1 MIKKL
6 HCLSKPKNYYP
17 ITMSFATRMMS
28 IILSLQIIT
37 AFLFITATASSPPSG
52 FTMDLIHRRT
62 NSSSSRRSNVDD
74 QLRSS
79 PYADIFFETSEYL
92 MKLKIGTPPVEIDA
106 EIDTGSEII
115 WTQCLPCL
123 NCYNQRN
130 IIFDPSKSST
140 YKARTCN
147 TRNPSCNYDLVYGDQ
162 SYTIGSLATETVTI
176 QSTSGHSYVMPK
188 TVIGCSHN
196 SSGFITTASGI
207 VGLSWMSLSLI
218 SQMGKDM
225 LGAFSYCFS
234 PEGTSKISF
243 GSNAIVSG
251 DGTVSTPM
259 FTKTEKPGFYYLNL
273 DAVSVGETRV
283 ETLGTPFH
291 AVDGNMMIDSGTT
304 FTYLPASYCSLVRES
319 VEKVVTAEQF
329 TLSDGTHCYKTKTM
343 DIFPVITM
351 HFSAGADL
359 VLDKNNTY
367 MADGE
372 AICLMIMCSPMTP
385 VAEAALF
392 GNRAQNNFL
401 VGYDRSSLQ
410 VSFKPTDCG
419 VTEDKKPRDSTSA
432 ASFSQFNIKF
442 VLFIVVLSL
451 IRL

>member
-1 MIKKL
+1 
-6 HCLSKPKNYYP
+6 
-17 ITMSFATRMMS
+17 MSYATRMMS
-28 IILSLQIIT
+28 VTLSLQIIT

-62 NSSSSRRSNVDD
+62 NSSSSRRSKTYD

-79 PYADIFFETSEYL
+79 PYADIFFQTSEYL

-106 EIDTGSEII
+106 VLDTGSEII

-123 NCYNQRN
+123 NCYKQRN
-130 IIFDPSKSST
+130 SIFDPSKSST
-140 YKARTCN
+140 YKEQLKCITP
-147 TRNPSCNYDLVYGDQ
+147 NPSCDYTLLYGDQ
-162 SYTIGSLATETVTI
+162 SYSRGSLATETVTI
-176 QSTSGHSYVMPK
+176 QSTSGHSYVMPE

-196 SSGFITTASGI
+196 SSGFRTTASGI
-207 VGLSWMSLSLI
+207 VGLSWKSLSLI
-218 SQMGKDM
+218 SQMGKNM

-251 DGTVSTPM
+251 HGTVSTTM
-259 FTKTEKPGFYYLNL
+259 FTKKEKPGFYYLNL
-273 DAVSVGETRV
+273 DAVSVGEARV

-291 AVDGNMMIDSGTT
+291 AVDGNILIDSGTT
-304 FTYLPASYCSLVRES
+304 LTYLPASYCSLVRES
-319 VEKVVTAEQF
+319 VEKVVTAERVTF
-329 TLSDGTHCYKTKTM
+329 SEIDTLCYKTNTM

-351 HFSAGADL
+351 HFSGGADL

-367 MADGE
+367 MANGQ
-372 AICLMIMCSPMTP
+372 AICLMIMCGPITP
-385 VAEAALF
+385 IAEKAVF

-401 VGYDRSSLQ
+401 VGYDHSSLQ

-419 VTEDKKPRDSTSA
+419 VTQDMPRDSTSA
-432 ASFSQFNIKF
+432 ASFLRLNIKF
-442 VLFIVVLSL
+442 VLFIVALSL

>member
-1 MIKKL
+1 
-6 HCLSKPKNYYP
+6 
-17 ITMSFATRMMS
+17 
-28 IILSLQIIT
+28 
-37 AFLFITATASSPPSG
+37 
-52 FTMDLIHRRT
+52 
-62 NSSSSRRSNVDD
+62 
-74 QLRSS
+74 
-79 PYADIFFETSEYL
+79 
-92 MKLKIGTPPVEIDA
+92 MKLQIGTPPVEIDA
-106 EIDTGSEII
+106 VLDTGSEII

-147 TRNPSCNYDLVYGDQ
+147 TRNPSCNYNLVYGDQ

-196 SSGFITTASGI
+196 SSGFVTTASGI

-273 DAVSVGETRV
+273 DAVSVGEARV
-283 ETLGTPFH
+283 ETLGTPFQ
-291 AVDGNMMIDSGTT
+291 AVDGNMLIDSGTT

-319 VEKVVTAEQF
+319 VEKVVTAELF
-329 TLSDGTHCYKTKTM
+329 TTSDGTHCYKTKTM

-351 HFSAGADL
+351 HFSGGADL
-359 VLDKNNTY
+359 VLGKNNTY
-367 MADGE
+367 MDYGEGAICLNIICGPPSPTFGE
-372 AICLMIMCSPMTP
+372 AI
-385 VAEAALF
+385 F
-392 GNRAQNNFL
+392 GNIAQNNFL
-401 VGYDRSSLQ
+401 VGYDLSSRL

-419 VTEDKKPRDSTSA
+419 VTQDIPIDDNSSSA
-432 ASFSQFNIKF
+432 ASLFQFNIKF
-442 VLFIVVLSL
+442 VLFIFVLSL